1 MKLFADECV
10 YLATVQ
16 ALRLWGHDVENTHET
31 GLDGQ
36 PDEAILA
43 YAQKERRILITADFD
58 FSNIRNYPPK
68 SYGGIVVLKIRPHI
82 IEEVHATLKQL
93 LEGTNESD
101 MWQSLVIVDRNK
113 YRIR

>member
-16 ALRLWGHDVENTHET
+16 ALRSWGHDVENTHEI

-36 PDEAILA
+36 PDETILA
-43 YAQKERRILITADFD
+43 HAQKERRILITADFD

-68 SYGGIVVLKIRPHI
+68 SYGGIIVLKIRPHST
-82 IEEVHATLKQL
+82 EEVHATLNQL
-93 LEGTNESD
+93 LEETSESD
-101 MWQSLVIVDRNK
+101 LWQSLVIVDKNK